1 MSATDDL
8 ISYVAGDLD
17 DHDRKLLLIHLCR
30 RVPDTV
36 REGLRAVVDPDS

>member
-8 ISYVAGDLD
+8 VSYVAGDLD
-17 DHDRKLLLIHLCR
+17 DHDRKLLLIYLCR
-30 RVPDTV
+30 HVPDAV

>member
-8 ISYVAGDLD
+8 VSYVAGDLD
-17 DHDRKLLLIHLCR
+17 DRDRKLLLIYLCR
-30 RVPDTV
+30 HVPDAV